1 MSKPAVGV
9 VFIVDFKHFGIEP
22 VQVLEK
28 KTFDNGQTKYLVR
41 GKWDKRSKW
50 VHSLFVGE
58 TLEDA
63 KTMVLEF
70 LKHRIKTI
78 QRYQFDEENFFLYEL
93 S

>member
-1 MSKPAVGV
+1 MSKPATGTAFV
-9 VFIVDFKHFGIEP
+9 VDFKHFGIEP
-22 VQVLEK
+22 VRLLEK
-28 KTFDNGQTKYLVR
+28 KTFETGQTEYLIR

-50 VHSLFVGE
+50 VHSLFIGE

-63 KTMVLEF
+63 KSMLTKH
-70 LKHRIKTI
+70 LKNRLDTI

>member
-9 VFIVDFKHFGIEP
+9 AFIVDFKHFGIEP
-22 VQVLEK
+22 VQVIEK
-28 KTFDNGQTKYLVR
+28 KTFDTGQTEYLVR

-63 KTMVLEF
+63 KSMVLEI
-70 LKHRIKTI
+70 LKHRIETI

>member
-1 MSKPAVGV
+1 MSKPSVGV
-9 VFIVDFKHFGIEP
+9 AFIVDLKHFGIEP

-28 KTFDNGQTKYLVR
+28 KTFETGQTEYLVR

-58 TLEDA
+58 TLKDA
-63 KTMVLEF
+63 KSMLLGF
-70 LKHRIKTI
+70 LKHRVDTIK
-78 QRYQFDEENFFLYEL
+78 RYQFDEENFVLYEL